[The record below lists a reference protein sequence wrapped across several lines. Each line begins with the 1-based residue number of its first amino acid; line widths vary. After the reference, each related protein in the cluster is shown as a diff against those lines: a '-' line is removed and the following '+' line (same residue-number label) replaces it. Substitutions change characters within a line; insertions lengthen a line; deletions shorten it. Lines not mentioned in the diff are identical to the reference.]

1 MSDNS
6 NIPSIPIEPGI
17 DPGLEM
23 ILNPPLQTEFNSQ
36 PPLVKPSVE
45 SPLSSPQPTEPKTE
59 STLSPPPLN
68 KLNQESIFS
77 SPLVTDPKPESTFV
91 TTPLPDLAQ
100 LKQEKIEE
108 KLTTSS
114 NIIPSNIVM
123 GAGLPGD
130 IDEISPDANDSKFD
144 PEKPY
149 QGNRFV
155 FTVIS
160 IQVILFIAMIS
171 VTICNGIFHQIN
183 WPFPTVEQLASYNFV
198 GVTPQNPDAS
208 SASVLIEAIMWG
220 LAGVLARLEY
230 SLTQIVV
237 ERHKIEIL
245 EIVSN
250 TIGDIAM
257 GVSITVVVI
266 ALLRAVE
273 FNVSDINVSL
283 KTANIESIIAI
294 SFMLGFYHENTRKIL
309 GVFQRKITNIG
320 PNNPNSPGNSGQ
332 PGA

>member
-1 MSDNS
+1 M
-6 NIPSIPIEPGI
+6 
-17 DPGLEM
+17 
-23 ILNPPLQTEFNSQ
+23 LN
-36 PPLVKPSVE
+36 
-45 SPLSSPQPTEPKTE
+45 TE
-59 STLSPPPLN
+59 SGSESISDPASPPDSAPIKEEEL
-68 KLNQESIFS
+68 
-77 SPLVTDPKPESTFV
+77 
-91 TTPLPDLAQ
+91 TP
-100 LKQEKIEE
+100 
-108 KLTTSS
+108 SS

-130 IDEISPDANDSKFD
+130 TDDIAPSEGDPKFD
-144 PEKPY
+144 DTRPY

-171 VTICNGIFHQIN
+171 VTICNGIFHQVN

-220 LAGVLARLEY
+220 LAGVLARIEY

-237 ERHKIEIL
+237 ERHKIEVL

-309 GVFQRKITNIG
+309 GVFQRKITNMG
-320 PNNPNSPGNSGQ
+320 PNNPNSQGNSGQ
-332 PGA
+332 PGAGTGA